1 MLRKNQDGI
10 LAREGTLVERILL
23 GVSVVDDS
31 TSKTM
36 GGEI

>member
-1 MLRKNQDGI
+1 MRKNQDGI
-10 LAREGTLVERILL
+10 LAREGPLVERMPP

-31 TSKTM
+31 TSMIM